1 MIATTK
7 DCYHRLYLFY
17 GQRDLLLLTTHSFSK
32 KLKSAIKSK
41 AISVQFQP
49 KVQFNFNLASDSD
62 SISAS
67 SYLPNY
73 PTQLP
78 PYQPTILPIYGPTN
92 QPTNLPTYQPIELP
106 AKLPHPTT
114 YLWTYDSRQAD
125 SLTFTESHSF
135 YLWFKLFIGHTS
147 KDLLWSSTS
156 RLKF

>member
-17 GQRDLLLLTTHSFSK
+17 GQRDLLLPTTHSFSK

-92 QPTNLPTYQPIELP
+92 QPTNLPTRQRSSYLATTRFETKYKQSLSLP
-106 AKLPHPTT
+106 TCLSVSTPRYLLQNSKVQCLKYLKL
-114 YLWTYDSRQAD
+114 
-125 SLTFTESHSF
+125 
-135 YLWFKLFIGHTS
+135 
-147 KDLLWSSTS
+147 
-156 RLKF
+156 